1 MELYISAPTATFM
14 EYSCEFAKQKGLSKI
29 KNIEKIM
36 ERPEVTKIPAKEIQ
50 RSPFPRRLYQKGA
63 RSKGWV
69 NEKGQTTK
77 KIDDK

>member
-36 ERPEVTKIPAKEIQ
+36 ENRSNEDTRKKFREVLSQED
-50 RSPFPRRLYQKGA
+50 YKGA